1 MKQLIN
7 FVSLLFARLFDGK
20 KEVSAQPIKFLKLDI
35 QFFSNRN
42 TSDRLKEIA
51 ARKLELRSQ
60 LESEGELDLKKL
72 EEELRNLNDEQ
83 EAIETRQRL
92 TEEAKDINNGSA
104 ETRTIET
111 FNSETHT
118 AEVREEEAAMEKRG
132 QALLEN
138 RAITVAS
145 GDLVVPKHTSSN
157 IKGTFNQVS
166 TLIDRVNHVPLDGG
180 ETYQSA
186 YEKGHGEGGYTAE
199 GADYT
204 DTDVQFGYATINKTK
219 ITAYSEESEETQKLP
234 KANYSNKIVGGVN
247 KSLRKKI
254 TKEILVGD
262 GGSGHLVGIFSA
274 QATAIDSATDLA
286 ISAVDAGTLDD
297 IIFSFGG
304 DEEVEDASVLILSKA
319 DLKAF
324 ATLRDGQ
331 DKKVYDVKSNGNTGT
346 IDGVPYII
354 NSACQSISNVATAD
368 GAYVMAYGP
377 LSNYELATFSPTD
390 IQRSNDYKFKQG
402 MIAHRGSVF
411 VGGNVAAHNG
421 FLRVKKAPTV

>member
-1 MKQLIN
+1 MN
-7 FVSLLFARLFDGK
+7 LLT
-20 KEVSAQPIKFLKLDI
+20 LDI
-35 QFFSNRN
+35 QYFAGKKAAEK
-42 TSDRLKEIA
+42 LKEISE
-51 ARKLELRSQ
+51 RKTEIRTQ
-60 LESEGELDLKKL
+60 LDSGEKVDLKKL
-72 EEELRNLNDEQ
+72 EEELRDLNEQ
-83 EAIETRQRL
+83 QEEIETRQRL
-92 TEEAKDINNGSA
+92 SEEARDINDGNIES
-104 ETRTIET
+104 RTIET
-111 FNSETHT
+111 FSTDNIKDEK
-118 AEVREEEAAMEKRG
+118 REEEENLEKRG
-132 QALLEN
+132 QDLLEN

-145 GDLVVPKHTSSN
+145 GDLVLPKHSSST

-166 TLIDRVNHVPLDGG
+166 TLIDRVNHVPLEGG
-180 ETYQSA
+180 ESYESA
-186 YEKGHGEGGYTAE
+186 YEKGHGEGDYTAE

-204 DTDVQFGYATINKTK
+204 ESDVQFDYATINKTK

-234 KANYSNKIVGGVN
+234 KANYSSKIVGGVN

-254 TKEILVGD
+254 TKEILIGD
-262 GGSGHLVGIFSA
+262 GGAGHLVGIFSSL
-274 QATAIDSATDLA
+274 ATAIDPATDLE
-286 ISAVDAGTLDD
+286 ISDINAGTLDD

-304 DEEVEDASVLILSKA
+304 DEEVEDASVLVLSKA

-331 DKKVYDVKSNGNTGT
+331 DKKVYDVKTNGNTGT

-354 NSACQSISNVATAD
+354 NSACKSISNSATVD
-368 GAYVMAYGP
+368 GAYVMSYGP

>member
-1 MKQLIN
+1 MKQ
-7 FVSLLFARLFDGK
+7 FGK
-20 KEVSAQPIKFLKLDI
+20 KMDLLKLDI
-35 QFFSNRN
+35 QYFAGKGNAAAG
-42 TSDRLKEIA
+42 RLKEISD
-51 ARKLELRSQ
+51 RKSEIRTILSGEDKVDLQKLE
-60 LESEGELDLKKL
+60 D
-72 EEELRNLNDEQ
+72 ELRELNDEQ
-83 EAIETRQRL
+83 TEIETRQRL
-92 TEEAKDINNGSA
+92 QQEAADINTGIA
-104 ETRTIET
+104 DVRTIET
-111 FNSETHT
+111 FNSVE
-118 AEVREEEAAMEKRG
+118 EKDEKREEEQALEKRG
-132 QALLEN
+132 QDLLEN

-145 GDLVVPKHTSSN
+145 GDLVLPKHSSSSIN
-157 IKGTFNQVS
+157 GTFNQVS
-166 TLIDRVNHVPLDGG
+166 SLVDRVKHVPLEGG
-180 ETYQSA
+180 ESYETA
-186 YEKGHGEGGYTAE
+186 YEKGHGEGDYTAE

-204 DTDVQFGYATINKTK
+204 ESDVQFGYATINKTK

-234 KANYSNKIVGGVN
+234 KANYSSKIVGGVN

-262 GGSGHLVGIFSA
+262 GASGHLVGIFSA
-274 QATAIDSATDLA
+274 NATAINPATDLA
-286 ISAVDAGTLDD
+286 ISEIDAGTLDE

-304 DEEVEDASVLILSKA
+304 DEEVEDPSVLILSKL

-324 ATLRDGQ
+324 ATLRDAQ

-354 NSACQSISNVATAD
+354 NSACNSISNDVTAD